1 LRRLILIAA
10 LALACT
16 EITGDSDRIIAL
28 EILGPLLRTVEE
40 GDTLQLE
47 ARALD
52 ANGDVVPDAV
62 ILWAVVDTAVVG
74 FTIGETTGLVETT
87 ARDTGRVAAIAD
99 ELPSE
104 PVLIQVTP
112 AADSVA
118 SVSATRDTVDSGEPA
133 SAALTVEVLDTT
145 SDTLPLP
152 LTGKPVHFDLVE
164 PPPGEPAGA
173 GIFLATTDTVP
184 GADPHHLEVVS
195 QALGQA
201 WVVVRKVSGTTPPD
215 SAVVHATVVTA
226 TGDTVAGSP
235 VRFVV
240 LFQ

>member
-1 LRRLILIAA
+1 VRRLLLIAV

-16 EITGDSDRIIAL
+16 EITGNSDRIIAV
-28 EILGPLLRTVEE
+28 EIVGPLIRTVEE

-52 ANGDVVPDAV
+52 ANGNVVQEAV
-62 ILWAVVDTAVVG
+62 ILWAVVDDSIVG

-87 ARDTGRVAAIAD
+87 APDTGRVAAFAD

-104 PVLIQVTP
+104 PVLIQVSP

-118 SVSATRDTVDSGEPA
+118 SVSATRDTVDGAEPA
-133 SAALTVEVLDTT
+133 SSALTVEVLDIT
-145 SDTLPLP
+145 SDTLPLI
-152 LTGKPVHFDLVE
+152 GKPVHFDLVE
-164 PPPGEPAGA
+164 PPPGDPAGA
-173 GIFLATTDTVP
+173 GVFLATTDTVP

-201 WVVVRKVSGTTPPD
+201 WVVVRKVSGTTTPD
-215 SAVVHATVVTA
+215 SAVIHATVVTA
-226 TGDTVAGSP
+226 IGDTVAGSP

>member
-1 LRRLILIAA
+1 MA

-16 EITGDSDRIIAL
+16 EITGNSDRIIAV
-28 EILGPLLRTVEE
+28 EVLGSLIRTVEE
-40 GDTLQLE
+40 GDTLRLE

-52 ANGDVVPDAV
+52 ANGNVVPDAV
-62 ILWAVVDTAVVG
+62 ILWAVVDTAVAG

-87 ARDTGRVAAIAD
+87 APDTGRVAAFAD

-104 PVLIQVTP
+104 PVVIQVSP

-118 SVSATRDTVDSGEPA
+118 SVSATQDTVESAEPA
-133 SAALTVEVLDTT
+133 SSALTVEVLDTT

-152 LTGKPVHFDLVE
+152 LIGKPVHFDLVE
-164 PPPGEPAGA
+164 PPLGDPAGA
-173 GIFLATTDTVP
+173 GIFLATTDTIP
-184 GADPHHLEVVS
+184 GADPQHLEVVS

-201 WVVVRKVSGTTPPD
+201 WVVVRKVSGTAPPD
-215 SAVVHATVVTA
+215 SAVIHATVITA
-226 TGDTVAGSP
+226 IGDTVAGSP

>member
-1 LRRLILIAA
+1 MRRLILIAA

-87 ARDTGRVAAIAD
+87 APDTGRVAAIAD

-104 PVLIQVTP
+104 PVQIQVSP

-118 SVSATRDTVDSGEPA
+118 SVSATRDTVDSGESA
-133 SAALTVEVLDTT
+133 SSALTVVVLHT
-145 SDTLPLP
+145 
-152 LTGKPVHFDLVE
+152 
-164 PPPGEPAGA
+164 PP
-173 GIFLATTDTVP
+173 DTVP

-195 QALGQA
+195 QAVGQA

-226 TGDTVAGSP
+226 IGDTVAGSP

-240 LFQ
+240 LLE

>member
-1 LRRLILIAA
+1 MRRLLLIAV

-16 EITGDSDRIIAL
+16 EITGNSDRIIAV
-28 EILGPLLRTVEE
+28 EIVGPLIRTVEE

-52 ANGDVVPDAV
+52 ANGNVVQEAV
-62 ILWAVVDTAVVG
+62 ILWAVVDDSIVG

-87 ARDTGRVAAIAD
+87 APDTGRVAAFAD

-104 PVLIQVTP
+104 PVLIQVSP

-118 SVSATRDTVDSGEPA
+118 SVSATRDTVDGADPA
-133 SAALTVEVLDTT
+133 SSALTVEVLDIT

-152 LTGKPVHFDLVE
+152 LIGKSVHFDLVE
-164 PPPGEPAGA
+164 PPPGDPAGA
-173 GIFLATTDTVP
+173 GVFLATTDTVP

-215 SAVVHATVVTA
+215 SAVIHATVVTA
-226 TGDTVAGSP
+226 VGDTVAGSP